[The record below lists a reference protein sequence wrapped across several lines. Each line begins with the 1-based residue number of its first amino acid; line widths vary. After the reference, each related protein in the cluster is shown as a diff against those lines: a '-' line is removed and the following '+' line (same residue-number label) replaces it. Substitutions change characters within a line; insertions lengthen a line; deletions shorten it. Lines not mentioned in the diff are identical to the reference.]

1 MNHQRVL
8 VPIDFS
14 DDSLSAFQTA
24 LDHFAGADRS
34 LVLLHVVDS
43 KDSEFQQA
51 PEIRSELFEE
61 RRRRMQTLGNSRRDG
76 WKDVSV
82 LIEPGKPADVI
93 IATAKNENADI
104 VIMGSH
110 GAGSLGKVLFGSTTY
125 DVARKVKCSVMIS
138 KRPGATA

>member
-93 IATAKNENADI
+93 IATAKNESADI

-138 KRPGATA
+138 KRPGAPA